1 MDRRRVVCQPFHRVR
16 GDTAEHASCLECCLV
31 YFMLLI
37 PDVPMFW
44 CSGVFLLQFNV
55 SPHGKYIGSGATMDV
70 AAR

>member
-1 MDRRRVVCQPFHRVR
+1 M
-16 GDTAEHASCLECCLV
+16 V